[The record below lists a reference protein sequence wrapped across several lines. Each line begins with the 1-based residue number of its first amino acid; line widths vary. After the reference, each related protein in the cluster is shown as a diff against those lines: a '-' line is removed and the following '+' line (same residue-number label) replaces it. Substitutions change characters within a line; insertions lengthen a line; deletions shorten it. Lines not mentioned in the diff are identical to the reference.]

1 MKAKLAA
8 FKHWMESGYYKKNGQ
23 VVWDLYLQLLR
34 YWGVLSQEDRKFL
47 ETSKKILLGE
57 K

>member
-1 MKAKLAA
+1 MKAKFAA

-23 VVWDLYLQLLR
+23 AVWDLHLQLLR
-34 YWGVLSQEDRKFL
+34 YWGVLSQEERKFI

>member
-1 MKAKLAA
+1 MKAKFAA

-23 VVWDLYLQLLR
+23 AVWDLHLLLR
-34 YWGVLSQEDRKFL
+34 YWGVLSQEERKFI